1 MRALLSAGDGSSAT
15 GTPLK
20 RHLRREE
27 DTPLAPTTRRKNR
40 LEHTKNSAYIK
51 KIFVGEKVLSSN
63 LAQAESDVQT
73 RLGVLIRARRRQL
86 GLTLQEL
93 GKAAGLSVGYLS
105 QVERDN
111 ATPTLGT
118 LAQIARSLGVP
129 LDYFISTP
137 RAEDALTRA
146 AERRRFSID
155 GSSIIYERLGTE
167 FPGNVLSSF
176 ILTVPP
182 GYASETVSHEGEE
195 IIYILEGSITQY
207 LDGKAMVM
215 GRGDSLHYRGNVPHA
230 CANPNDEPARIL
242 WTGTLALFN
251 AANRVALGSPD
262 VVGSG
267 APAYS
272 EKTKPKNSRNRERES

>member
-1 MRALLSAGDGSSAT
+1 
-15 GTPLK
+15 
-20 RHLRREE
+20 
-27 DTPLAPTTRRKNR
+27 
-40 LEHTKNSAYIK
+40 LEHTENSASIK
-51 KIFVGEKVLSSN
+51 KIFVGVKVLSSR
-63 LAQAESDVQT
+63 LALAEGDVRT
-73 RLGVLIRARRRQL
+73 RIGPLIRARRRKL

-93 GKAAGLSVGYLS
+93 GKRAGLSVGYLS

-137 RAEDALTRA
+137 RVEDALTRA
-146 AERRRFSID
+146 EERRRFSID
-155 GSSIIYERLGTE
+155 GSSVVYERLGTE

-207 LDGKAMVM
+207 LDGKEMVM
-215 GRGDSLHYRGNVPHA
+215 GVGDSLHYRGNVPHA
-230 CANPNDEPARIL
+230 WANPNDRPARIL

-251 AANRVALGSPD
+251 AANRVALGTPD
-262 VVGSG
+262 VVAGGGTPQEDKKKSRKT
-267 APAYS
+267 S
-272 EKTKPKNSRNRERES
+272 EGREQ